1 MTEGVRVFVADA
13 VAAGLCTAGI
23 RQWAGQH
30 KLSFRALLTE
40 GIPIEELRALNC
52 ALGNRAVDQA
62 QKRADKA
69 AE

>member
-1 MTEGVRVFVADA
+1 MTESVRVYVSDA

-23 RQWAGQH
+23 RQWAEQH
-30 KLSFRALLTE
+30 DLSFRALLTV

-52 ALGNRAVDQA
+52 PLGNRAADQA
-62 QKRADKA
+62 QKRANEV